1 MTSKH
6 FNFRPSQMP
15 VPARQC
21 IPPSPPS
28 LEATGRSHQTTQHRF
43 FSMLAHFTFHLHAYL
58 LKGEQTPR
66 TSQINTG
73 TFALQAEL
81 SISPTYW
88 WNISSSRKLPDSEAA
103 PAAKGSHCCVCTL
116 TCNSQKSSFSFSAFL
131 KYVYKEKQP
140 SVPGLRET
148 HAAAAPT
155 RPVWHWQQQDVT
167 HPRMLCAPAR
177 PPAST
182 ELLFPTFWQA
192 SVIFQSVLFSFLPH
206 YFILRCSFSISD

>member
-1 MTSKH
+1 MGSLNQALRLSFNFWFACPQITLLWIWFITIFRTNTTSKH
-6 FNFRPSQMP
+6 FNFRPSQKP

-28 LEATGRSHQTTQHRF
+28 LEATGRSHQTTRHRF
-43 FSMLAHFTFHLHAYL
+43 FGMLASHFTFHLHAYL
-58 LKGEQTPR
+58 LEGEQTPR

-116 TCNSQKSSFSFSAFL
+116 TCNSQKSSFF
-131 KYVYKEKQP
+131 
-140 SVPGLRET
+140 
-148 HAAAAPT
+148 
-155 RPVWHWQQQDVT
+155 
-167 HPRMLCAPAR
+167 
-177 PPAST
+177 
-182 ELLFPTFWQA
+182 
-192 SVIFQSVLFSFLPH
+192 FQ
-206 YFILRCSFSISD
+206 CIS